1 MENFEELLKNN
12 KDAVERFVKYRLP
25 QSDAEDVLQD
35 VYLKAFLKFSTLKK
49 REAFRSWIIEIARN
63 KCADYFREKGRLL
76 ETPVELIPEKEL
88 GKLEYARYG
97 ISEPQYVS
105 ETIALLNERER
116 LILDL
121 FFWQELPQEEIA
133 RKLNIPVGTVKSR
146 IYKAKQ
152 HFKMLYPKSELK
164 GEKIMKKMP
173 EYLPEYKIEKSDGEV
188 FDVKW
193 EELMGWF
200 LVPKLGE
207 NLCWGMYDIPSR
219 RCDRIFEMAVVG
231 KAMVHG
237 IEGVEITAKETPFE
251 KGENPVERA
260 FVAQLTDTHCRYLAS
275 MRYDGDVKNYIT
287 YLDGKEFS
295 DNWGFGENN
304 CGNEVNLKRKGDI
317 ARSGKNIVTADK
329 AFLLDVVGRYTVT
342 IGGKSLDT
350 ICVMDIETYNGGVAS
365 EQFIDKSGRTVLWR
379 RFNRDD
385 WKIDKYGKLWHEMLP
400 ESERLTIN
408 GKTYVHWYDCVTDHI
423 L

>member
-1 MENFEELLKNN
+1 MESFEELLKNN

-25 QSDAEDVLQD
+25 YSDAEDVLQE
-35 VYLKAFLKFSTLKK
+35 VYLKAFLKFDALKK
-49 REAFRSWIIEIARN
+49 REAFRPWIIEIARN
-63 KCADYFREKGRLL
+63 KCADYFRERGKRL
-76 ETPVELIPEKEL
+76 EESVESIPEYEL

-97 ISEPQYVS
+97 VAEPQYVS
-105 ETIALLNERER
+105 ETIELLNERDKR
-116 LILDL
+116 ILDL

-133 RKLNIPVGTVKSR
+133 KKLNIPVGTVKSR
-146 IYKAKQ
+146 LYKAKQ
-152 HFKMLYPKSELK
+152 RFKTLYPKSELK
-164 GEKIMKKMP
+164 GENIVKKMP
-173 EYLPEYKIEKSDGEV
+173 EYLPYYKIEKSNGDI

-200 LVPKLGE
+200 LVPKIGE
-207 NLCWGMYDIPSR
+207 KLCWGMYDQPSR

-237 IEGVEITAKETPFE
+237 IKGVEITAKETPCT
-251 KGENPVERA
+251 KGEKAVERA

-295 DNWGFGENN
+295 DNWGFGEDN

-317 ARSGKNIVTADK
+317 TRRENCVEASDK
-329 AFLLDVVGRYTVT
+329 EFLLDVVGRYLVT
-342 IGGKSLDT
+342 IGGKSYDT
-350 ICVMDIETYNGGVAS
+350 VCVMDIETYNGGVAS
-365 EQFIDKSGRTVLWR
+365 EQFIDKEGRTVLWR

-385 WKIDKYGKLWHEMLP
+385 WKFDKYGKLWHEMLP
-400 ESERLTIN
+400 ENERLSIN